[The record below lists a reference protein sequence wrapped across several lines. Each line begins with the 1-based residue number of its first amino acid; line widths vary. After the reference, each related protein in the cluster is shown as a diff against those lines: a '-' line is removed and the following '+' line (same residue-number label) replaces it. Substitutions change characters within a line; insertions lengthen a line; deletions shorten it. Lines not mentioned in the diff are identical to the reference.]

1 MIDIK
6 ITKEIDGNETITN
19 AGWRDITI
27 GSSATILAAWLIP
40 MALVYY
46 AVALVACA
54 TIFSEP
60 TVGGVTADPWG
71 VIIVLF
77 ACAGV
82 VRVCDWLSGRIGALI
97 LTAINFEPKLK

>member
-6 ITKEIDGNETITN
+6 ITKEIDGKETTTN

-27 GSSATILAAWLIP
+27 GSSATILAAGLIP

-54 TIFSEP
+54 TIFSDQI
-60 TVGGVTADPWG
+60 VGGVKADPWD
-71 VIIVLF
+71 VIITLF
-77 ACAGV
+77 ASACV

-97 LTAINFEPKLK
+97 LTAINYEPKLK